1 MPIIVR
7 YRIERLTASRTEYY
21 DGCETSRY
29 DGWQD
34 EATGA
39 DEFRTYAK
47 AQRRADRVGG
57 EVTRFQRFSHI
68 ADAFSAPVIQLVAAE

>member
-1 MPIIVR
+1 MPFVTR
-7 YRIERLTASRTEYY
+7 YSIERVAPDFSTEFYTGY
-21 DGCETSRY
+21 EHVDG
-29 DGWQD
+29 GWSED
-34 EATGA
+34 PAEA